1 MIYRRVP
8 YAQEAPVE
16 IVDLPSAR
24 RVLERL
30 FANAD
35 NQLNAHYASHPEN
48 APSWWSP
55 DPAAAAPPDAFAGM
69 LSSPVL
75 CATPPRWQPAS
86 AGAPLRP
93 VNRGGDESPQR
104 SSLESLAELEK
115 LLEEQHR
122 QLIEKGFIPKEQPWS
137 LASAAAR

>member
-1 MIYRRVP
+1 M
-8 YAQEAPVE
+8 
-16 IVDLPSAR
+16 
-24 RVLERL
+24 
-30 FANAD
+30 
-35 NQLNAHYASHPEN
+35 
-48 APSWWSP
+48 
-55 DPAAAAPPDAFAGM
+55 
-69 LSSPVL
+69 L

-93 VNRGGDESPQR
+93 ANRGGDSSPQR

-137 LASAAAR
+137 LASAAAH